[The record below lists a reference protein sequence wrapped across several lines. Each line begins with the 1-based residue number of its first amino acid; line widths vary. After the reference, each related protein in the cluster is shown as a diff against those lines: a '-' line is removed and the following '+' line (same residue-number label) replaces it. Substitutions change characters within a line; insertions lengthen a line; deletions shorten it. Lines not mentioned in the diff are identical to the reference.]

1 MAKIM
6 NNYHFGGVMTVLYRR
21 GLFERPVP
29 LDRAPLD
36 MATLPQMGG
45 QPRSLVMSHN

>member
-1 MAKIM
+1 MAKIIY
-6 NNYHFGGVMTVLYRR
+6 NYHFGGVMTVWYRC

-36 MATLPQMGG
+36 MATLRQMGG
-45 QPRSLVMSHN
+45 QSQNRVTSHN